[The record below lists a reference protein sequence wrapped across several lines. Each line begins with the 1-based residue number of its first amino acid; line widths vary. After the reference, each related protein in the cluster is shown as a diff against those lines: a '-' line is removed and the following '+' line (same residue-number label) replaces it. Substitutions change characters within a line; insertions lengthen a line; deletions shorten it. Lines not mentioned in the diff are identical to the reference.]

1 MAYSMAAK
9 QGDHVSTNTAK
20 LALAVAMLLPAMA
33 KADVADVSPTGFQLH
48 IAVHIAAPPD
58 KVYAALIQPAKWWS
72 SDHTFS
78 GSAANLTLDAKA
90 GGCFCEA
97 LPNGGSVEHLTVAT
111 AMPGKTLRLRGAL
124 GPFQGSGIEGAMTW
138 SLEAA
143 GGQTDLTVTYDL
155 GGHMKGGFGDWPQKA
170 DAMVTG
176 QVTRLKKFIE
186 TGAP

>member
-1 MAYSMAAK
+1 
-9 QGDHVSTNTAK
+9 
-20 LALAVAMLLPAMA
+20 MLLPAMA

-48 IAVHIAAPPD
+48 IAVHIA
-58 KVYAALIQPAKWWS
+58 
-72 SDHTFS
+72 
-78 GSAANLTLDAKA
+78 
-90 GGCFCEA
+90 A